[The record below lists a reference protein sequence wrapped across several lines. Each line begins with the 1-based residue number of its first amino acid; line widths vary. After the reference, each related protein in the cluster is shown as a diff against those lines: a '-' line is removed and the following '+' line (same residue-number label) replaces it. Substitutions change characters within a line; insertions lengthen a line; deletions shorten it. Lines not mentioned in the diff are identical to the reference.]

1 MNMPV
6 VAILGS
12 GSFAASLTWR
22 FARAGLQVI
31 CGLPTQGAT
40 AFAQMLQA
48 GLQNL
53 TSASPEDAAKRCDVV
68 VLTEKCMDLD
78 AMAPFLA
85 TRTLVDS
92 CEEPIALDELCRMGL
107 YDNVIRSFRYQAG
120 PVYEGAAFCELRPDL
135 FYCGSLESQSESH
148 LRQLAHA
155 IDMRPV
161 RIGGLDQSDL
171 LEALGRLLSTLSL
184 TSGRE
189 RLALRLLP

>member
-1 MNMPV
+1 MSLPV
-6 VAILGS
+6 VAILGG

-31 CGLPTQGAT
+31 CGLHTQGAST
-40 AFAQMLQA
+40 FAQMLQT

-53 TSASPEDAAKRCDVV
+53 TSATPEDATKRCDVV
-68 VLTEKCMDLD
+68 VLTEKCMDLQ

-92 CEEPIALDELCRMGL
+92 CEEPLALDELCSLGL
-107 YDNVIRSFRYQAG
+107 YDNVIRTFRYQAG
-120 PVYEGAAFCELRPDL
+120 PVYENASFCELRPDL
-135 FYCGSLESQSESH
+135 FYCGSLESQSEGH